1 MQLCTNIVHIPT
13 IDVHKVLQDEI
24 VKASETKRPPGS
36 GKPGSRRSNAWS
48 ERQRSMHEAMKN
60 LATIQAAIDH
70 ILGQ

>member
-13 IDVHKVLQDEI
+13 IDVHEVLQDEI

-36 GKPGSRRSNAWS
+36 GKPGSRRFNAWS

-60 LATIQAAIDH
+60 LATIQEAIDH
-70 ILGQ
+70 TLGQ